1 MRLVSVFRR
10 QGNKLLLL
18 LAALFMESRTEIQN
32 YQEGKHSTSN
42 SGIAGAYHALLC
54 SLFSAFCRIRG
65 NDGRYS
71 PCLAWAI
78 LRWSHT
84 TVTLRHHNW
93 LHEERRLGW
102 IDCNTQGCVYTGF
115 SLWLIDV
122 SDLCLETFTSNKLSS
137 REKKNGHGK
146 GSSEPERH
154 IWFLISQA
162 VIPALWEAGCML
174 LADVLPAPSR
184 QAAPSRLHRMALPP
198 FMAKEQFSLSFLHLP
213 RYHQVCVYCTGK
225 HMLTISK
232 IDCCGIKI
240 NLKNVKTLR
249 QAFWSCRLFL
259 CNAECVIKHHFP

>member
-84 TVTLRHHNW
+84 TATLRHHNW

-137 REKKNGHGK
+137 REKKMVMEKGHQNEK
-146 GSSEPERH
+146 GTYGFWSPKLLSQPCER
-154 IWFLISQA
+154 QA
-162 VIPALWEAGCML
+162 VCCWLMCSPPPAARQPHPGCTAWL
-174 LADVLPAPSR
+174 FLPSWLK
-184 QAAPSRLHRMALPP
+184 SNFL
-198 FMAKEQFSLSFLHLP
+198 SLSCTS
-213 RYHQVCVYCTGK
+213 QDTIKCVY
-225 HMLTISK
+225 I
-232 IDCCGIKI
+232 
-240 NLKNVKTLR
+240 V
-249 QAFWSCRLFL
+249 QASIC
-259 CNAECVIKHHFP
+259 